1 MDMHDSSYCGVQKKI
16 AGGPKIPYTYRGICG
31 RSIPALSYFFPRE
44 MIYQPKTT
52 LTLKKA
58 TLATNPDTA
67 EELQNY
73 THLSDDTNSC
83 QALETNALDE
93 E

>member
-1 MDMHDSSYCGVQKKI
+1 
-16 AGGPKIPYTYRGICG
+16 
-31 RSIPALSYFFPRE
+31 

-83 QALETNALDE
+83 QALLVETNALDE

>member
-1 MDMHDSSYCGVQKKI
+1 MTHLTAASRRKSPAD
-16 AGGPKIPYTYRGICG
+16 PKYPIHIVASAVEAFQPSRI
-31 RSIPALSYFFPRE
+31 FFPRE